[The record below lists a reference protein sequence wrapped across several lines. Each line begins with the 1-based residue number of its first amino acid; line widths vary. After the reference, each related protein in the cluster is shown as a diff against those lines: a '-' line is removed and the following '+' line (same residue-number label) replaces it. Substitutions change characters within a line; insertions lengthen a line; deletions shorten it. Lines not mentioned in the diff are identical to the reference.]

1 MLIVTCSSNGD
12 LSGFFVMYKYWK
24 VKICDHSALPLFY
37 LISFRHFLLHIRL
50 LRHFCYT
57 SDYSVT
63 FCYTSDYSVTFS
75 YTSDYSVTFCYMS
88 DYSAGNP
95 FFWNAFQGL
104 IKNLSSLK
112 QLFKKGKNATV
123 HTLLCMLYC
132 TYFTVHTLLCILYCV
147 HFTVHTLLCIL
158 WKKLKEE
165 NMKIMLLF
173 SFLIHLS
180 VDFSKSFQNS
190 SYGMHSGLPLIA
202 LVLIHELDV
211 FLSTVET
218 GIMLIL

>member
-1 MLIVTCSSNGD
+1 MLISFSSVLIVTCSSNGD

-63 FCYTSDYSVTFS
+63 FCYTSDYS
-75 YTSDYSVTFCYMS
+75 
-88 DYSAGNP
+88 AGNP

-132 TYFTVHTLLCILYCV
+132 TYFTVHTLLCIL
-147 HFTVHTLLCIL
+147 
-158 WKKLKEE
+158 WKKVKEE

-173 SFLIHLS
+173 WFLIHLS
-180 VDFSKSFQNS
+180 VDFSKSFRNS
-190 SYGMHSGLPLIA
+190 SCGMHSGLPLIA

>member
-24 VKICDHSALPLFY
+24 VKICDHFALSLFY

-63 FCYTSDYSVTFS
+63 FCYTSDYSVTVC
-75 YTSDYSVTFCYMS
+75 YTSDYSVTFCYTS

-123 HTLLCMLYC
+123 HNLLYM
-132 TYFTVHTLLCILYCV
+132 
-147 HFTVHTLLCIL
+147 L

-173 SFLIHLS
+173 WFLIHLS
-180 VDFSKSFQNS
+180 VDFSKSFRNS
-190 SYGMHSGLPLIA
+190 SCGMHSGLPLIA
-202 LVLIHELDV
+202 LVLIHELDI

>member
-24 VKICDHSALPLFY
+24 VKICDHSALSLLY

-50 LRHFCYT
+50 LRQFCYT

-63 FCYTSDYSVTFS
+63 FCYT
-75 YTSDYSVTFCYMS
+75 S

-112 QLFKKGKNATV
+112 QLFKKGKNAAV
-123 HTLLCMLYC
+123 HALLY
-132 TYFTVHTLLCILYCV
+132 
-147 HFTVHTLLCIL
+147 IL

-165 NMKIMLLF
+165 NMKIMLF
-173 SFLIHLS
+173 FWFLIHLL
-180 VDFSKSFQNS
+180 VDFSKSFRNS
-190 SYGMHSGLPLIA
+190 SCGMHSGLPLMA
-202 LVLIHELDV
+202 LILIHELDI

>member
-1 MLIVTCSSNGD
+1 MLISFSSVLIVTCSSNGD
-12 LSGFFVMYKYWK
+12 LSGL
-24 VKICDHSALPLFY
+24 KICDHSALSLFY

-63 FCYTSDYSVTFS
+63 FCC
-75 YTSDYSVTFCYMS
+75 TSDYSVTFCYTS

-112 QLFKKGKNATV
+112 QLFKKGKNV
-123 HTLLCMLYC
+123 
-132 TYFTVHTLLCILYCV
+132 
-147 HFTVHTLLCIL
+147 TVHTLLCIL

-173 SFLIHLS
+173 WFLIHLS
-180 VDFSKSFQNS
+180 VDFPKSFRNS
-190 SYGMHSGLPLIA
+190 SCGTHSGLPLIA